1 MDKRPFTC
9 CFTGHR
15 ILPAGQEEEIW
26 RRVYACLEPLLEEGV
41 RYFGVGGALGFDTL
55 VAEKL
60 LALRESHTQIRIIL
74 IKHSET
80 ILVVEDDAQIR
91 NFITYTLKQEG
102 FPCLTA
108 GTAQNALTQLVSGQ
122 IDLVLLDLG
131 LPDFDGMEVI
141 KKVREWSEVPIIVV
155 SARDQ
160 DNEKASALDNGA
172 DDYLTKP
179 FSATELMAR
188 IRVALRHSYKAV
200 GNKAQTV
207 FTVGGL
213 SIDLERHQVSLDGE
227 NLHVTPMEYN
237 LLALFFK
244 NIGKVLTTQYII
256 NEIYGP
262 GYGNDT
268 QALRA
273 LMAALRR
280 KIEKSPAKPR
290 YILTEIGVG
299 YRLVDE

>member
-1 MDKRPFTC
+1 MT
-9 CFTGHR
+9 
-15 ILPAGQEEEIW
+15 
-26 RRVYACLEPLLEEGV
+26 
-41 RYFGVGGALGFDTL
+41 
-55 VAEKL
+55 
-60 LALRESHTQIRIIL
+60 
-74 IKHSET
+74 KHSET
-80 ILVVEDDAQIR
+80 ILIVEDDVRIR
-91 NFITYTLKQEG
+91 NFISYSLKQEG
-102 FPCLTA
+102 FRCLTA
-108 GTAQNALTQLVSGQ
+108 GTAQNAMSQLVSGQ
-122 IDLVLLDLG
+122 IDLMLLDLG

-141 KKVREWSEVPIIVV
+141 RKVREWSEIPIIVV

-160 DNEKASALDNGA
+160 DHEKVSALDSGA

-179 FSATELMAR
+179 FSAAELMAR
-188 IRVALRHSYKAV
+188 IRVALRHSRRSA
-200 GNKAQTV
+200 GNTDRTV

-213 SIDLERHQVSLDGE
+213 SMDLEQHQVRLDGE
-227 NLHVTPMEYN
+227 KLHVTPMEYN

-262 GYGNDT
+262 GYGSDT

-273 LMAALRR
+273 LMAELRR

-299 YRLVDE
+299 YRLNDE

>member
-1 MDKRPFTC
+1 MT
-9 CFTGHR
+9 
-15 ILPAGQEEEIW
+15 
-26 RRVYACLEPLLEEGV
+26 
-41 RYFGVGGALGFDTL
+41 
-55 VAEKL
+55 
-60 LALRESHTQIRIIL
+60 
-74 IKHSET
+74 KHNET
-80 ILVVEDDAQIR
+80 ILVVEDDTQIR
-91 NFITYTLKQEG
+91 NFISYSLRQEG
-102 FPCLTA
+102 FHCFAA
-108 GTAQNALTQLVSGQ
+108 GTAQNAMSQLVSGQ

-141 KKVREWSEVPIIVV
+141 RKVREWSEIPIIVV

-160 DNEKASALDNGA
+160 DNEKVSALDIGA

-188 IRVALRHSYKAV
+188 IRVALRHSYQSA
-200 GNKAQTV
+200 GNKEQTV

-213 SIDLERHQVSLDGE
+213 SIDLEKHQVSLDGE
-227 NLHVTPMEYN
+227 KIHITPMEYN

-244 NIGKVLTTQYII
+244 NIGKVLTSQYII
-256 NEIYGP
+256 NEIYGT
-262 GYGNDT
+262 GYGSDT
-268 QALRA
+268 KALRA